1 MARRL
6 IIVTGMSGAGKTTVL
21 NVLEDLSYYCI
32 DSLPID
38 LAPELFSQIRSAEQP
53 LYENVAIGIDAR
65 NPADALTNFPRFL
78 RQQQSSELAVELVFV
93 EAGDEALLRR
103 FSETRRKH
111 PLSATEVPLT
121 VAIHEERR
129 LLGPLAEYADLRID
143 TSRTSVHQL
152 RALVR
157 ERVAQRQANIMSVQ
171 LISFGFKHGLPADA
185 DFVFDVRC
193 LPNPHWEPRLRD
205 LSGRDPPVI
214 EFLEAAPLVHDMTA
228 QLRAFLDSW
237 LPRFEA
243 DQRSYLTVAVG
254 CTGGHH
260 RSVYI
265 VERLASHLSSQGRH
279 VLVTHRDGTG
289 IL

>member
-32 DSLPID
+32 DSLPIG

-65 NPADALTNFPRFL
+65 NPADALTSFPRVL

-111 PLSATEVPLT
+111 PLSATEVSLT
-121 VAIHEERR
+121 AAIHEERR
-129 LLGPLAEYADLRID
+129 LLGPLAEHADLRID

-205 LSGRDPPVI
+205 FSGRDPPVI

-228 QLRAFLDSW
+228 QLRAFLDAW
-237 LPRFEA
+237 LSRFEA

-289 IL
+289 FL

>member
-32 DSLPID
+32 DSLPIG
-38 LAPELFSQIRSAEQP
+38 LAPELFSQIRSTEQP

-78 RQQQSSELAVELVFV
+78 RQQQSSEFAVELVFV

-111 PLSATEVPLT
+111 PLSATEVSLT

-129 LLGPLAEYADLRID
+129 LLGRLAEYADLRID

-228 QLRAFLDSW
+228 QLRAFLDAW

-289 IL
+289 LL

>member
-1 MARRL
+1 VARRL

-32 DSLPID
+32 DSLPIG

-93 EAGDEALLRR
+93 EAGNDALLRR

-111 PLSATEVPLT
+111 PLSATEVSLT

-129 LLGPLAEYADLRID
+129 LLGTLAEYADLRID

-289 IL
+289 LL